1 MLWTLSCSTDRTDT
15 SKIIDYTISGLIRH
29 LNIFTWVFSFFH
41 MFWIPSNL
49 QKNDKCFN
57 KNFIFL
63 KFVNICIWN
72 TTCIFCGCVTS
83 CKRIAYVLVSLFCF
97 GLTSPK
103 EPWFIQHASRLTLSP
118 WEMAF
123 TWSYEQLAH
132 YAESIY
138 LITAACCLPSCFVET
153 INKLPSTTLK
163 LFYIK
168 YWATFHACHNNQSHC
183 NSI

>member
-1 MLWTLSCSTDRTDT
+1 
-15 SKIIDYTISGLIRH
+15 
-29 LNIFTWVFSFFH
+29 

-163 LFYIK
+163 LQILGNLSCLSQQPIPLQFYLI
-168 YWATFHACHNNQSHC
+168 YPTPPLSPSPVFSFCSASG
-183 NSI
+183 